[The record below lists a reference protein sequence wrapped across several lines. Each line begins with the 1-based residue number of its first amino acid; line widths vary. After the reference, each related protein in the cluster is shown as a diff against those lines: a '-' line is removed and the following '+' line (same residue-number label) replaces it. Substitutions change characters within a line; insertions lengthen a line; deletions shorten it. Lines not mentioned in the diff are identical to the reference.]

1 MSFEYGQFPNPQ
13 QEGAPGQVPAPPDG
27 SAPGQPTDPSG
38 QQQMQF
44 PASDVNAPPQAVPG
58 GEQKTTLW

>member
-1 MSFEYGQFPNPQ
+1 MSFEYGQFPNAQ

-27 SAPGQPTDPSG
+27 TAPGQPTDPSG

-44 PASDVNAPPQAVPG
+44 PAPDVNAAPQTGPG